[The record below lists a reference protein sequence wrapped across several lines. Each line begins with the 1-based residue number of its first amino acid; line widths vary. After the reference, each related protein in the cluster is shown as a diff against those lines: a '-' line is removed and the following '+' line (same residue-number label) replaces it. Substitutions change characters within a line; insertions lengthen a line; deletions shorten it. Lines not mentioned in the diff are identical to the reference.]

1 MMTPTSEAT
10 CPIARPTGSSSE
22 PLDART
28 LALIRPLL
36 DTTDTQNRV
45 SVQWSKEVDRELQ

>member
-1 MMTPTSEAT
+1 MTPTSEAT